1 MPSGLHAL
9 RYVLVRGLRGMGQS
23 PLVQLLAVGTM
34 AVCLVLVGTAT
45 LIWLNVAEVADDWG
59 IEVPITV
66 YMAEEAAPGE
76 AAALAEK
83 VSQLPEVQSIE
94 HVTPGDA
101 LARLEAG
108 LGGQGSLLEGI
119 DPETL
124 PESLEITLHDRVA
137 PEFAPAL
144 AEHLSQDDG
153 VDEVATLGPWA
164 GQARQLVSTL
174 RLLALGVGLMVGA
187 ACVAIVWSTIR
198 LGVFARREELEILR
212 LVGGTRTFVRGPF
225 LFEGFVQ
232 GALASVAALAMLYF
246 GYDLLRPF
254 LEGGLSLV
262 FAAGAIQFFTPL
274 QIGLAVVAGGALG
287 VLGSRAAVARY
298 VEA

>member
-1 MPSGLHAL
+1 MSRWFHGLG
-9 RYVLVRGLRGMGQS
+9 YVLARGIRGMAQS

-34 AVCLVLVGTAT
+34 AVCLLLVGTAM

-66 YMAEEAAPGE
+66 YMTDQAQPGE

-83 VSQLPEVQSIE
+83 LAGLPEVRTVE
-94 HVTPGDA
+94 HVTPEDA
-101 LARLEAG
+101 LIRLEVG
-108 LGGQGSLLEGI
+108 LGGQESLLEGI

-124 PESLEITLHDRVA
+124 PESLEITLLDRVE
-137 PEFAPAL
+137 PGFTEAL
-144 AEHLSQDDG
+144 VGRLAQDDA

-164 GQARQLVSTL
+164 GQARELVSTL
-174 RLLALGVGLMVGA
+174 RDVALGVGLLVGV

-212 LVGGTRTFVRGPF
+212 LVGGTRSFVRGPF

-232 GALASVAALAMLYF
+232 GALAATLALVLLYL

-262 FAAGAIQFFTPL
+262 FAAGAIQFFSPVQT
-274 QIGLAVVAGGALG
+274 GLAIAAAGLLG
-287 VLGSRAAVARY
+287 ILGSRAAVARY